1 MMKETI
7 KVGYVGLGARGKGM
21 LKKCFAQMADVE
33 ITWLCDVYTPYIA
46 EGQEL
51 LRNASRAEAKTTADY
66 KDILADPEVD
76 AIIFM
81 TGWDGRP
88 EMVKQAM
95 LAGKYVGFEVGCS
108 ETLEECFDLI
118 ETYEKTKVPIMML
131 ENCCYGRREMMTL
144 NMRELGL
151 FGEIVHCDGAYA
163 HYLVNEDLF
172 DKQEREGPVHYR
184 LNHYINSNRE
194 QYPTH
199 ALGPISKVLNLNR
212 GNRMLSLVSVASKA
226 CGLKDHGAERY
237 GADSDYAKTDFKQGD
252 IVNTIITCANG
263 ETILLTLDTTLP
275 RPYYSRN
282 YTVRGTKGL
291 YTEERKAGFL
301 KGMAEPVENNEKE
314 FFEKYDHPLHR
325 EYEELGTRGGH
336 GGMDWLVCRA
346 FVESVKNGTNTPID
360 AYDSVLWLSIGSLSA
375 KSIDGGNVPVAVP
388 DFTNGKWQNR
398 EPIVEGKY
406 CLDKVCEDK
415 NTPIFH
421 DIV

>member
-1 MMKETI
+1 MKEKI
-7 KVGYVGLGARGKGM
+7 KVGYVGIGCRGKGM
-21 LKKCFAQMADVE
+21 LKKCFALMADVE
-33 ITWLCDVYTPYIA
+33 IAWLCDVYTPYIEA
-46 EGQEL
+46 GQEV
-51 LRNASRAEAKTTADY
+51 LRNAGRPEARTTTDY

-88 EMVKQAM
+88 EMIKQAM

-108 ETLEECFDLI
+108 DTLEECFDLI

-172 DKQEREGPVHYR
+172 DRQEREGPVHYR
-184 LNHYINSNRE
+184 LNHYINTNRE

-212 GNRMLSLVSVASKA
+212 GNRMLTLVSMASKA
-226 CGLKDHGAERY
+226 VGLKDHGVERY

-252 IVNTIITCANG
+252 IVNTMITCANG

-275 RPYYSRN
+275 RAYYSRN

-291 YTEERKAGFL
+291 YTEERKVGYL
-301 KGMAEPVENNEKE
+301 KGMAEPVENNETE
-314 FFEKYDHPLHR
+314 FFALYDHPLHR
-325 EYEELGTRGGH
+325 EYAELGPRGGH

-360 AYDSVLWLSIGSLSA
+360 AYDSILWMAIGALSEQSIKSGS
-375 KSIDGGNVPVAVP
+375 IPVEVP
-388 DFTNGKWQNR
+388 DFTKGKWQNR
-398 EPIVEGKY
+398 EPVVEGKY
-406 CLDKVCEDK
+406 CLDKVCVDP
-415 NTPIFH
+415 NTRIFS
-421 DIV
+421 DIE